1 MIAEIIAL
9 VMSTL
14 FSKFAYTCNY
24 DDKLMQQSLNYGLDM
39 QILDEV
45 RYIQNKEII
54 LKSGKLL
61 ENYNDKL
68 FIIDNFDCCSFYC
81 ARGILSRK

>member
-1 MIAEIIAL
+1 MEETSVHCTVGGA
-9 VMSTL
+9 
-14 FSKFAYTCNY
+14 
-24 DDKLMQQSLNYGLDM
+24 GGG
-39 QILDEV
+39 EV